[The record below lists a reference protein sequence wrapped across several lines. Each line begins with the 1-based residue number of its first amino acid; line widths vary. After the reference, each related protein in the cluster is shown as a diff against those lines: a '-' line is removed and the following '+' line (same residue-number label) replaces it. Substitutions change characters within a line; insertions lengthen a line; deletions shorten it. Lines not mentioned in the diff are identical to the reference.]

1 MEEKTKD
8 ILIDIVIVLA
18 IIGLAIEIWYF
29 VVG

>member
-18 IIGLAIEIWYF
+18 IIGLTIEAWYLVF
-29 VVG
+29 R

>member
-18 IIGLAIEIWYF
+18 IIGLVIEIWYF